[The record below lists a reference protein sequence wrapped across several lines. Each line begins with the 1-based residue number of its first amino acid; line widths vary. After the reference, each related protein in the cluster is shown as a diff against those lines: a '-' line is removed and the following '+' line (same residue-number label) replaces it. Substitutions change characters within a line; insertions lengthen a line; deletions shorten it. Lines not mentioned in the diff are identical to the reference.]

1 MNASHYI
8 PMCQA
13 FLSNVR
19 FAADSP
25 VGSPEGSPFDATMM
39 AHIVQAA
46 RTLLPAAYR
55 TDYVDPLLTALPE
68 VVTVL
73 QQQLNQEM
81 RNGMP
86 RAEALADVTSIADS
100 LVGAVRDWG
109 EPDYRGPLGRFEAVV
124 SNFYRSFLSAEQ
136 RAQAALPLVEILP
149 PLVTFAP
156 TAAGGPFTL
165 PSDAVKDLIRAPIG
179 IVSLPGSYRA
189 HPLLWPA
196 LAHETGGHDVLHADP
211 GLIDELARGVAAM
224 TTIPKGL
231 AAIWSAWMDEAA
243 SDVYRLLNIGPAFA
257 VSLAAFF
264 SALGASD
271 PTHPST
277 IGTIRT
283 TLPVVGRQL
292 ADVHPVDLLRLYLA
306 MGVVDALVHLSS
318 ARRTLWL
325 ALLDAI
331 AQVAADGVTTI
342 DVVDVSTRV
351 VVQQLPLARM
361 ADAAKQVGKFIAT
374 HKLKALRTHSI
385 QDIETWDDV
394 DEEAATAI
402 STAVDN
408 GAIDALGDDA
418 QLLAGTTMAL
428 LNDPTSYAT
437 ITSRLASALDDSLAR
452 DPFFGSAAP
461 RTMFGARLRGSSH
474 SRTSVPPQFPIEVS

>member
-1 MNASHYI
+1 MNASNYI
-8 PMCQA
+8 PMCKA

-19 FAADSP
+19 FAEDSP
-25 VGSPEGSPFDATMM
+25 VGSPAGSPFDATML
-39 AHIVQAA
+39 ARIVQPA

-55 TDYVDPLLTALPE
+55 TGYVDPLLTALPE

-73 QQQLNQEM
+73 RQQLNQEM
-81 RNGMP
+81 QGGMS
-86 RAEALADVTSIADS
+86 RSDALADVTSIADT

-109 EPDYRGPLGRFEAVV
+109 EPEYRGPLGRFEAVV

-136 RAQAALPLVEILP
+136 RAQAALPLVEFLP

-165 PSDAVKDLIRAPIG
+165 PSDAVKDLVSAPIG

-211 GLIDELARGVAAM
+211 GLLDELARGVAALP
-224 TTIPKGL
+224 TIPKGI
-231 AAIWSAWMDEAA
+231 AALWNAWMDEAA
-243 SDVYRLLNIGPAFA
+243 SDVYGLLNIGPAFA

-264 SALGASD
+264 SALGASNA
-271 PTHPST
+271 THPSK
-277 IGTIRT
+277 IGTVRT
-283 TLPVVGRQL
+283 QLPVVGRQL

-306 MGVVDALVHLSS
+306 MGVVDSLVHLSS
-318 ARRTLWL
+318 ARRTMWL
-325 ALLDAI
+325 TLLDAI
-331 AQVAADGVTTI
+331 AQVAADGAMTI
-342 DVVDVSTRV
+342 DVVDVSARV
-351 VVQQLPLARM
+351 VVQKLPLAPM
-361 ADAAKQVGKFIAT
+361 ADAAKQVGKFIAAQ
-374 HKLKALRTHSI
+374 KLKALHAHSI
-385 QDIETWDDV
+385 QDIETWDDA

-402 STAVDN
+402 AAAVN
-408 GAIDALGDDA
+408 QGAIDALGDDA

-428 LNDPTSYAT
+428 LNTPTSYDT

-452 DPFFGSAAP
+452 DPFFGSVAP

-474 SRTSVPPQFPIEVS
+474 SRTAVPPQFPMEVS